1 MLADVLPLLRCPHC
15 AGGLRLDGRTV
26 RCPLGHG
33 FDVARQGY
41 VNLLPG
47 GAAPGTADTP
57 AMVAARAAFLAAGHY
72 DALSDAL
79 AAAAAEGPVLDL
91 GAGTGHHLARV
102 LDRVPGPGIALD
114 LSAAAARRAARASP
128 RVGAVVADAW
138 RALPVGDGA
147 VGTVLTVFAPRA
159 PAETARVLRPGG
171 RLVVAAPTPEHL
183 VELVAPLGLVRVDPD
198 KQERL
203 DRALA
208 GYQVVDRALV
218 QRRLVLTPD
227 DVRAAVAMGPSA
239 RHVDAGALTDAAL
252 ARLPRETT
260 LSVSVTGYEP
270 VLAAR

>member
-1 MLADVLPLLRCPHC
+1 
-15 AGGLRLDGRTV
+15 
-26 RCPLGHG
+26 
-33 FDVARQGY
+33 
-41 VNLLPG
+41 
-47 GAAPGTADTP
+47 
-57 AMVAARAAFLAAGHY
+57 
-72 DALSDAL
+72 
-79 AAAAAEGPVLDL
+79 
-91 GAGTGHHLARV
+91 
-102 LDRVPGPGIALD
+102 
-114 LSAAAARRAARASP
+114 
-128 RVGAVVADAW
+128 GAVVADAW

>member
-1 MLADVLPLLRCPHC
+1 MLADVLPLLSCPHC
-15 AGGLRLDGRTV
+15 AGHLHLDGRTV
-26 RCPLGHG
+26 RCPLGHA

-47 GAAPGTADTP
+47 GAATGTADTP

-72 DALSDAL
+72 DALTDAL
-79 AAAAAEGPVLDL
+79 AAVSADGPVLDL
-91 GAGTGHHLARV
+91 GAGTAHHLARV

-114 LSAAAARRAARASP
+114 ISAAAARRAAGAHP

-138 RALPVGDGA
+138 RALPVRDAA

-171 RLVVAAPTPEHL
+171 RLVVAAPTAEHL
-183 VELVAPLGLVRVDPD
+183 AELVAPLGLVRVDPH
-198 KQERL
+198 KQQRL

-208 GYQVVDRALV
+208 GYRVVDHALV
-218 QRRLVLTPD
+218 QRRLVLTAD

-239 RHVDAGALTDAAL
+239 RHVDVGALTDAAL
-252 ARLPRETT
+252 ADLPRRTT
-260 LSVSVTGYEP
+260 LSVTVTGYEP
-270 VLAAR
+270 APAAG